1 MGKRQCSFCGAF
13 NPDTAQICSNCRESL
28 VAMPHA
34 QAHAGFS
41 PEGMAQIRRGVLYI
55 LLAAVIYYFFGG
67 HSGIE
72 IPVQISP
79 IVNTYLVPFM
89 FLCGVG
95 LSLLGLFRAFKS

>member
-28 VAMPHA
+28 VAASHA
-34 QAHAGFS
+34 PSHGGFS
-41 PEGMAQIRRGVLYI
+41 PESLAQIRRGVLYI
-55 LLAAVIYYFFGG
+55 LLAAVLYYFFGG

-72 IPVQISP
+72 MPVQISP

-89 FLCGVG
+89 FLCGAG
-95 LSLLGLFRAFKS
+95 LILLGLFRGMRG